1 MNIGNIEVIIKNG
14 NVALENA
21 DCIVVPEFNDCA
33 SYGGVG
39 AAISD
44 CGMRHGLNIYHE
56 AVQQNPLTS
65 GQIMIT
71 ESGLKNI
78 KLAHLATVSAE
89 KAEQFRV
96 VFEAVLRLLAEAEKQ
111 RIKTIAMPE
120 LGTGIIGYLTQEQSA
135 RAIFAAVNQFSLHYP
150 NTAINTVKLVIFRSS
165 TAPAEKVLSSRSFDF
180 KDEIGAKEF
189 NIVEWFEGMGYGW

>member
-96 VFEAVLRLLAEAEKQ
+96 VFEAVVRLLAEAEKQ
-111 RIKTIAMPE
+111 GIKTIAMPE

-135 RAIFAAVNQFSLHYP
+135 RAIFAAVNEYVLH
-150 NTAINTVKLVIFRSS
+150 NSKTNIERLTLVIFRNS
-165 TAPAEKVLSSRSFDF
+165 TTPAENVLARGKFDYQE
-180 KDEIGAKEF
+180 EIGAKEF
-189 NIVEWFEGMGYGW
+189 SVTKWFEGMGYGW

>member
-44 CGMRHGLNIYHE
+44 CGMRKGLDIYNE
-56 AVQQNPLTS
+56 AVQKKPLES
-65 GQIMIT
+65 GQVMIT
-71 ESGLKNI
+71 ESGLKNV
-78 KLAHLATVSAE
+78 KLAHVATVNAE
-89 KAEQFRV
+89 KDEQFRV

-111 RIKTIAMPE
+111 GIKTIAMPE
-120 LGTGIIGYLTQEQSA
+120 LGTGIIGNLTQKQSA
-135 RAIFAAVNQFSLHYP
+135 RAIFAAVNQYVLHNSETNIESL
-150 NTAINTVKLVIFRSS
+150 TLVIFRSS
-165 TAPAEKVLSSRSFDF
+165 TTPAEEVLARGRFDY
-180 KDEIGAKEF
+180 KEEIGAKEF
-189 NIVEWFEGMGYGW
+189 SIVEWFEGMGYGW

>member
-56 AVQQNPLTS
+56 SVQQNPLTS

-96 VFEAVLRLLAEAEKQ
+96 VFEAVVRLLAEAEKQ
-111 RIKTIAMPE
+111 GIKTIAMPE

-135 RAIFAAVNQFSLHYP
+135 RTIFAAVNQFSLHYP

-180 KDEIGAKEF
+180 EDEIGAKEF
-189 NIVEWFEGMGYGW
+189 NIVEWLEGMCYGW

>member
-1 MNIGNIEVIIKNG
+1 MNIGNIEITIKRG
-14 NVALENA
+14 NIAVEKA

-39 AAISD
+39 ASLTD
-44 CGMRHGLNIYHE
+44 CGMRKGLDIYNE
-56 AVQQNPLTS
+56 AVEKKPLES
-65 GQIMIT
+65 GQVMIT

-78 KLAHLATVSAE
+78 KLAHVATVNAE
-89 KAEQFRV
+89 KDEQFRV

-111 RIKTIAMPE
+111 GITTIAIPE
-120 LGTGIIGYLTQEQSA
+120 LGTGIIGSLTQEQSA

-189 NIVEWFEGMGYGW
+189 NIVEWLEGMGYGW